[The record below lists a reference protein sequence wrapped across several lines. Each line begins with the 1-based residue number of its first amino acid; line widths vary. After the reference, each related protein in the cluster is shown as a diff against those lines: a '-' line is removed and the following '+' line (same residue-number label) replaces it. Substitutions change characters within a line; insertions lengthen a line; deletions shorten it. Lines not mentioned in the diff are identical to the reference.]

1 MEAIQE
7 LNENIRRRV
16 KAATVAIGQPDGQWG
31 GQGVVV
37 FGGYILTAAHC
48 LPWSRGRELWF
59 DDVVTVE
66 FRSRDRVYKSQVLA
80 IEPVADIAIL
90 GPLDSPKAIDYYEA
104 WYDGQEPL
112 LICERT
118 WKTFQEFPI
127 WLYTHLG
134 TWIGGRAKFCAE
146 GTAKLSAVTDE
157 QVMGGTSGGPIVDET
172 GALVGLVSVA
182 ADQHDDDPED
192 EPAGMAPFPS
202 LALPRWAVAKIMDA
216 QSRGNE
222 EMT

>member
-1 MEAIQE
+1 MAAIQE

-16 KAATVAIGQPDGQWG
+16 EAATVAIGQPDGQWC

-48 LPWSRGRELWF
+48 IPRSSEAELWF
-59 DDVVTVE
+59 DDVVTAE
-66 FRSRDRVYKSQVLA
+66 FRSRDCVSKAQVLA

-90 GPLDSPKAIDYYEA
+90 GPSGNPKAIEEYEA
-104 WYDGQEPL
+104 WYDDQEPL
-112 LICERT
+112 LICERN
-118 WKTFQEFPI
+118 WITFQEFSI

-146 GTAKLSAVTDE
+146 GTAKLFAVTDE

-172 GALVGLVSVA
+172 GTLVGLVSVA
-182 ADQHDDDPED
+182 ADKADDDLED

-222 EMT
+222 EMM